1 MPYFSV
7 TLRKCCGIK
16 KCSLQFGRSQPGA
29 TAQGEL
35 TKDSSQQLAVLLES
49 MALATE
55 VGMFWGYASLTM
67 TLKIDNKYFAKTCF

>member
-7 TLRKCCGIK
+7 TLRKCCGIE

-29 TAQGEL
+29 RTQGEL
-35 TKDSSQQLAVLLES
+35 ARSSSQQLNLLLQS

-55 VGMFWGYASLTM
+55 LGMFLGNACLTL
-67 TLKIDNKYFAKTCF
+67 TLKIDNKYFAKTYF